1 METVEHGREEE
12 TLFKKGIQREI
23 NKNSLIK
30 EKLKPANTSK
40 WSVCLFYYGLK
51 NNNNN
56 NKINR

>member
-51 NNNNN
+51 
-56 NKINR
+56 K